1 MERISTGI
9 KELDEKIGGG
19 YPRARTLFV
28 TGNTGSGKTI
38 LGMHFIYEG
47 CLDNKKCVILATEES
62 AEDILAQ
69 SESLGLP
76 LTDYYKKGGLKID
89 RIYEERTQYA
99 AEVFKYGI
107 EDFDDLQ
114 SNIIGLL
121 DRIPDGTDIVLIDN
135 IGVFTLNMTPNEFRA
150 QFDALISGLTKKNV
164 TSMLIMDSV
173 ADERTEGISSYSVY
187 GVLRVLIKD
196 NPFTGVRER
205 LLELLKIRNTKIPL
219 DPIRFDITSEGIVLL
234 KK

>member
-1 MERISTGI
+1 MERLPSGI

-19 YPRARTLFV
+19 YPRARTMFV
-28 TGNTGSGKTI
+28 TGTTGSGKTI
-38 LGMHFIYEG
+38 LGIHFIHQG
-47 CLDNKKCVILATEES
+47 CLDNKKCVLLATEES
-62 AEDILAQ
+62 AEDIIVQ

-76 LTDYYKKGGLKID
+76 LTEYYEKGILKID
-89 RIYEERTQYA
+89 RIYEERTKYA
-99 AEVFKYGI
+99 SEVFKYGI
-107 EDFDDLQ
+107 ENFEDLQ
-114 SNIIGLL
+114 SNIFGLL
-121 DRIPDGTDIVLIDN
+121 DRIPDDTEIVVIDN
-135 IGVFTLNMTPNEFRA
+135 IGVFTLNMTPNDFRA

-173 ADERTEGISSYSVY
+173 ADERTESVSSYSVY
-187 GVLRVLIKD
+187 GVLRILIKD

-205 LLELLKIRNTKIPL
+205 LMEFLKIRNTKIHL

>member
-1 MERISTGI
+1 MERLPSGI

-19 YPRARTLFV
+19 YPRARTMFV
-28 TGNTGSGKTI
+28 TGTTGSGKTI
-38 LGMHFIYEG
+38 LGIHFIHQG
-47 CLDNKKCVILATEES
+47 CLDNKKCVLLATEES
-62 AEDILAQ
+62 AEDIIVQ

-76 LTDYYKKGGLKID
+76 LTEYYEKGILKID
-89 RIYEERTQYA
+89 RIYEERTKYA
-99 AEVFKYGI
+99 SEVFKYGI
-107 EDFDDLQ
+107 ENFEELQ
-114 SNIIGLL
+114 SNIFGLL
-121 DRIPDGTDIVLIDN
+121 DRIPGDTEIVVIDN
-135 IGVFTLNMTPNEFRA
+135 IGVFTLNMTPNDFRA

-173 ADERTEGISSYSVY
+173 ADERTESISSYSVY
-187 GVLRVLIKD
+187 GVLRILIKD

-205 LLELLKIRNTKIPL
+205 LMEFLKIRNTKIPL